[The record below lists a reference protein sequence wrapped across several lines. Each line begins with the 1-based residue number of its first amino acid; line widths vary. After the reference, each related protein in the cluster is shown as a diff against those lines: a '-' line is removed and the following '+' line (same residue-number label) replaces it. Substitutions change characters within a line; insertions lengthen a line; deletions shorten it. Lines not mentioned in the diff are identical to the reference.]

1 MEVQLKM
8 IGDVCDFTLR
18 HLQKSKMSGK
28 KEKKKKGS
36 SDFFSSR
43 LFGSLIKVFKVS
55 SEQGF
60 PDLLVFVSPLHS
72 PGVFNQ

>member
-1 MEVQLKM
+1 MTSPLDIYRKVRCLE
-8 IGDVCDFTLR
+8 
-18 HLQKSKMSGK
+18 K
-28 KEKKKKGS
+28 KKKKKGS